1 MATNKNLMSKAARK
15 QVQVILL
22 LSDGHKYTVLD
33 ISFRCNIGDPRSV
46 IRNIRNQGIEV
57 KDEWVEA
64 DGGRYK
70 RYWIENSPYN
80 RP

>member
-1 MATNKNLMSKAARK
+1 MSKAARK

>member
-1 MATNKNLMSKAARK
+1 MSKAVRK

-22 LSDGHKYTVLD
+22 LSDAHKYTVLD
-33 ISFRCNIGDPRSV
+33 ISFRCNVGDPRSV

-64 DGGRYK
+64 DGSRYK